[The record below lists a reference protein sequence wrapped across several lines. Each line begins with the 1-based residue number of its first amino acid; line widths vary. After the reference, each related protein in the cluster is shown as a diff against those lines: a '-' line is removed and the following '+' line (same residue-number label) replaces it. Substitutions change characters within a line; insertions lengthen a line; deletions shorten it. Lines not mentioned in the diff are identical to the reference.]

1 MHLLSAPLVTGP
13 VTIFLIVMVIIL
25 LAPVL
30 LNRLKIPHIV
40 GMIVAGIIVGP
51 YGLNILASDSSFAIF
66 GQVGLLYLMFLA
78 GLEIDMF
85 HLRLNLRRGLGFGL
99 LTFFVPMA
107 MGVLASVYILNTGW
121 LTAFLLASMYAS
133 HTLIAY
139 PVAARFGVTK
149 SPAVLISVVGTIIAV
164 IGALLVLAACVNIHA
179 TGEFQLSSMG
189 WLVAKLAMYCGG
201 VLYAY
206 PRVARWFFK
215 SYSDRVTQYVFVLAM
230 VFLSAWLSGAIGLEP
245 VLGAFFAGLVL
256 NRYIPSNSALMN
268 SIEFVGNALFIPYF
282 LIGVGM
288 MINVGVIV
296 KGNTLWVAT
305 VMLAVALAS
314 KWLAAWGAQKLYG
327 MAGADRR
334 MMFGLTTAHTAV
346 ALAVVTIGY
355 NMILPDGSRMMDE
368 TILNGT
374 VLVILVTCAIAP
386 VVTSEAA
393 AKIKVRILNAMG
405 PESAQEKAAET
416 RQYRT
421 LVGVANPITAASLV
435 ELAMLSRVSREG
447 RYPDLMYALH
457 VRNDTTP
464 ASRAMGR
471 NALRLA
477 QEAAAAAGA
486 TLDTIERYD
495 LNTVTGLLNTVEE
508 RGINEIVL
516 GMHRKGTVIDT
527 FLGSKIEQLL
537 RQTNRMVLV
546 SRCYI
551 PLNTLTRIA
560 VFVPAKAE
568 YETGFSRWVETLCAL
583 AREVGCRII
592 FCCDRQQQRLI
603 RGVIA
608 AAGMGVRHEY
618 RLLEGLDDF
627 ILLAGRVLDDDLMVV
642 IGARA
647 NSVSHSADMAEIPM
661 ILQQHCERNN
671 LLVVYPEQFGD
682 APVLPTFTDPL
693 QADLDAPVS
702 GLWHSLR
709 SRSRVAWRAVRR
721 RLNKRKTNI

>member
-256 NRYIPSNSALMN
+256 NRYIPSNSALMS

-327 MAGADRR
+327 MVGADRR

-464 ASRAMGR
+464 ASRARGR
-471 NALRLA
+471 NTLRLA

-486 TLDTIERYD
+486 QLEPIERYD

-551 PLNTLTRIA
+551 PLNTITRIT

-568 YETGFSRWVETLCAL
+568 YETGFSRWVATLCAL

-592 FCCDRQQQRLI
+592 FCCDKQQQRLI

-682 APVLPTFTDPL
+682 APVLPSFTDPL

-709 SRSRVAWRAVRR
+709 SRSRVAWRALRR